1 MRNKN
6 LILILMF
13 VFLLVGVL
21 GGVSAEKTWSFH
33 NYSLNVSNNLDVAG
47 NSTIT
52 GTGFFGYLGSLANE
66 ITKLF
71 VQDVQFS
78 GTINGS
84 GNIITTGNLTAS
96 YFFGDGSGLTNL
108 NVNEIDLSNYYTIP
122 QIENNF
128 TNYYTIPQ
136 IENNFTNYYTS
147 AQVNALPVSTFTNDN
162 SYYNST
168 TLTTN
173 SQLENGNNYWNDTF
187 ATFNKTYAD
196 ALYSTI
202 DEPLWTSNFTAYN
215 DSWTT
220 TNSEIWSVAGN
231 GTLMFASNWNATNTS
246 YYLASNPSGYIDW
259 AKATNG
265 TLATWVQAMNGTL
278 MSQATYDLNYTTLML
293 QSTFDLNYSLND
305 PIYRSWSANYSDYL
319 TTKSN
324 ANSWLA
330 NYSDFLTTQT
340 YATNW
345 NLNYTSATLT
355 LPNNLAVAK
364 NLTVDT
370 STLFVNSNTDRVG
383 IGTSSPQNT
392 LNVVGDINV
401 TNSDVSMFMEGGAFI
416 ISG

>member
-1 MRNKN
+1 
-6 LILILMF
+6 
-13 VFLLVGVL
+13 
-21 GGVSAEKTWSFH
+21 
-33 NYSLNVSNNLDVAG
+33 
-47 NSTIT
+47 
-52 GTGFFGYLGSLANE
+52 
-66 ITKLF
+66 
-71 VQDVQFS
+71 
-78 GTINGS
+78 
-84 GNIITTGNLTAS
+84 
-96 YFFGDGSGLTNL
+96 
-108 NVNEIDLSNYYTIP
+108 
-122 QIENNF
+122 
-128 TNYYTIPQ
+128 
-136 IENNFTNYYTS
+136 
-147 AQVNALPVSTFTNDN
+147 
-162 SYYNST
+162 
-168 TLTTN
+168 
-173 SQLENGNNYWNDTF
+173 
-187 ATFNKTYAD
+187 
-196 ALYSTI
+196 
-202 DEPLWTSNFTAYN
+202 
-215 DSWTT
+215 
-220 TNSEIWSVAGN
+220 
-231 GTLMFASNWNATNTS
+231 MFASNWNATNTS